1 MENEIKHNPK
11 IGLIIFLFSLVILV
25 LPATANAFANT
36 FLENKTME
44 LYKGEVGEYCIYLQN
59 IGEEDLIQVIK
70 IFEGEEYIKNLGEIT
85 NEFNV
90 PVGTVSDDLPICME
104 VELPRD
110 SEKGIKYAISYGIA
124 GASSKDTEG
133 MVSFDPVQ
141 ITEGF
146 YLTEGLGKKANDEPT
161 IIIYVIF
168 GLAIAAILTTVY
180 YKGIKK

>member
-1 MENEIKHNPK
+1 VENKIKYNPK
-11 IGLIIFLFSLVILV
+11 IGLTIFLFSLVILV
-25 LPATANAFANT
+25 LPTTANAFANT

-59 IGEEDLIQVIK
+59 IGEEDLIEVIK

-90 PVGTVSDDLPICME
+90 PVGTISDDLPICMK

-110 SEKGIKYAISYGIA
+110 SEKGEKYTISYGIA
-124 GASSKDTEG
+124 GISSKDTEG

-141 ITEGF
+141 ITESF
-146 YLTEGLGKKANDEPT
+146 YLTESLEKRENTEPT
-161 IIIYVIF
+161 IIIYVILV
-168 GLAIAAILTTVY
+168 LAIAAILTTVY